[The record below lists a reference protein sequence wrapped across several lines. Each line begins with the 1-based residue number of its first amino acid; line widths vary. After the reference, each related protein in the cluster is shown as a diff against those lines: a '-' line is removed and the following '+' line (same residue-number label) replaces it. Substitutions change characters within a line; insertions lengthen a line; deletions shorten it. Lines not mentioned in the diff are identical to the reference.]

1 MLGESTYV
9 HGLTPANNR
18 LTIGLRGFNDLR
30 HADSVGFDFEFE
42 NVHLFGPSGQV
53 I

>member
-30 HADSVGFDFEFE
+30 HADSVGFYFELE
-42 NVHLFGPSGQV
+42 NLHLFGPSGQV